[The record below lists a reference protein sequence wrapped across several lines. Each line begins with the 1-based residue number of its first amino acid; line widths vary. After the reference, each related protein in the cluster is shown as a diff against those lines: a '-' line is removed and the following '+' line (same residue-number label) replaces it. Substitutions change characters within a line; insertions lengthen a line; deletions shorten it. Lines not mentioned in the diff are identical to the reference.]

1 MKKFF
6 QDFKA
11 FIKKGN
17 VLDMAVAVIIGA
29 AFTPIVNSLVNNI
42 IMPTIGWLIGDMDF
56 TNLKTVL
63 VPEVLDEAG
72 VVVTPEVAI
81 GWGVL
86 IGAVI
91 NFIIVALC
99 VFILLRIVLSAGNA
113 AKKMRKGK
121 KGEEPAP
128 APAPAPAPTADEI
141 QVELLKEIRDLLNE
155 KKGQ

>member
-42 IMPTIGWLIGDMDF
+42 IMPAIGYLIGDMNF
-56 TNLKTVL
+56 TDLKTVL
-63 VPEVLDEAG
+63 VPEVLDEVTG
-72 VVVTPEVAI
+72 EVVTAEVAI

-91 NFIIVALC
+91 NFLIVALC

-113 AKKMRKGK
+113 AKKLRKGK

-128 APAPAPAPTADEI
+128 APAPAPAPDTPEVA
-141 QVELLKEIRDLLNE
+141 LLKEIRDLLSKKEE
-155 KKGQ
+155 K

>member
-6 QDFKA
+6 QEFKA

-42 IMPTIGWLIGDMDF
+42 IMPAIGYIIGDMNF
-56 TNLKTVL
+56 TDLKTVL
-63 VPEVLDEAG
+63 VPEVLDEVTG
-72 VVVTPEVAI
+72 EVVTAEVAI

-91 NFIIVALC
+91 NFLIVALC
-99 VFILLRIVLSAGNA
+99 VFILLRIVLTAGNA
-113 AKKMRKGK
+113 AKKLRKGK

-128 APAPAPAPTADEI
+128 APAPAPAPDSPEVA
-141 QVELLKEIRDLLNE
+141 LLKEIRDLLS
-155 KKGQ
+155 KKEN

>member
-29 AFTPIVNSLVNNI
+29 AFNPIVSSLVNNI
-42 IMPTIGWLIGDMDF
+42 IMPAIGYVVGDMDF
-56 TNLKTVL
+56 SNLKTVL
-63 VPEVLDEAG
+63 VPEVLDEVTG
-72 VVVTPEVAI
+72 EVVTAEVAI

-91 NFIIVALC
+91 NFVIVALC
-99 VFILLRIVLSAGNA
+99 VFILLRVVLTAGNA
-113 AKKMRKGK
+113 AKKLRKGK

-128 APAPAPAPTADEI
+128 EPAPAPAPDSPEVA
-141 QVELLKEIRDLLNE
+141 LLKEIRDLLS
-155 KKGQ
+155 KKEN

>member
-17 VLDMAVAVIIGA
+17 VLDMAVAVIIGS
-29 AFTPIVNSLVNNI
+29 AFTHIVNSLVNNI
-42 IMPTIGWLIGDMDF
+42 IMPAIGYLIGDMNF
-56 TNLKTVL
+56 TDLKTVL
-63 VPEVLDEAG
+63 VPEVLDEVTG
-72 VVVTPEVAI
+72 EVVTAEVAI

-91 NFIIVALC
+91 NFLIVALC

-113 AKKMRKGK
+113 AKKLRKGK

-128 APAPAPAPTADEI
+128 APAPAPAPDTPEVA
-141 QVELLKEIRDLLNE
+141 LLKEIRDLLSKKEE
-155 KKGQ
+155 K

>member
-42 IMPTIGWLIGDMDF
+42 IMPAIGYLIGDMNF
-56 TNLKTVL
+56 TDLKTVL
-63 VPEVLDEAG
+63 VPEVLDEVTG
-72 VVVTPEVAI
+72 EVVTAEVAI

-91 NFIIVALC
+91 NFIIVAFC
-99 VFILLRIVLSAGNA
+99 VFVLLRIVLSAGNA
-113 AKKMRKGK
+113 AKKLRKAK

-128 APAPAPAPTADEI
+128 EPAPAPAPDTPEVA
-141 QVELLKEIRDLLNE
+141 LLKEIRDLLSKKEE
-155 KKGQ
+155 K

>member
-42 IMPTIGWLIGDMDF
+42 IMPAIGYLIGDMNF
-56 TNLKTVL
+56 TDLKTVL
-63 VPEVLDEAG
+63 VPEVLDEVTG
-72 VVVTPEVAI
+72 EVVTAEVAI

-91 NFIIVALC
+91 NFLIVAFC

-113 AKKMRKGK
+113 AKKLRKGK

-128 APAPAPAPTADEI
+128 APAPAPAPDTPEVA
-141 QVELLKEIRDLLNE
+141 LLKEIRDLLSKKEE
-155 KKGQ
+155 K

>member
-42 IMPTIGWLIGDMDF
+42 IMPAIGYLIGDMNF
-56 TNLKTVL
+56 TDLKTVL
-63 VPEVLDEAG
+63 VPEVLDEVTG
-72 VVVTPEVAI
+72 EVVTAEVAI

-91 NFIIVALC
+91 NFLIVALC

-113 AKKMRKGK
+113 AKKLRKGK

-128 APAPAPAPTADEI
+128 APAPAPDTPEVA
-141 QVELLKEIRDLLNE
+141 LLKEIRDLLSE
-155 KKGQ
+155 KKEK